1 MILVRMVFEGNF
13 RSLETT
19 IKLSDSLEGLTEL
32 SRAVLLMVAVYYR
45 ESLEIKVS
53 EVTPFN
59 LASLPVV

>member
-1 MILVRMVFEGNF
+1 MILVRMVSEGSF
-13 RSLETT
+13 RSFEITA
-19 IKLSDSLEGLTEL
+19 KLSDSLEGLTEL
-32 SRAVLLMVAVYYR
+32 SRAVLLMVAVYYS